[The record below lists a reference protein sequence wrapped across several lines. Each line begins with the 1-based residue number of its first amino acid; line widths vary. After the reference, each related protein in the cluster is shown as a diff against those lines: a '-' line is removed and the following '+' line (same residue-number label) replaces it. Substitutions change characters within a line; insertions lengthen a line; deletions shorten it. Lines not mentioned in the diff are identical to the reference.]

1 MEAGRAGCGRGGGGG
16 GGDMPLEARQIDNV
30 ASHAECAIQC
40 ENELSHVQAGST
52 DFPAGC
58 VAFSHVE
65 HTKEYA

>member
-1 MEAGRAGCGRGGGGG
+1 
-16 GGDMPLEARQIDNV
+16 MPLEARQIDNV